1 MRRHDIDWLRTLA
14 LGLLIIYHAAICF
27 QPWATKI
34 YFIQNEESLEGLWI
48 IMAMM
53 NIWRIPILFLVSGM
67 GVYFAMERRTGKQ
80 LLKER
85 SGRILLPFISGSL
98 LVCPITIYTMAM
110 YNGENPGYIP
120 NPGHLWFL
128 GNIFLYV
135 LLLLPLLAYLKAR
148 PDHTLLRGLKAI
160 IALPGGLV
168 IIALPLAVEAWVMDP
183 EYFSAYPTPHGFF
196 YGMICFLIGFVLVSM
211 RDAFWTSVERV
222 RFGALAVAFG
232 LYLVR
237 LIHYELQ
244 GVPNPL
250 TAVESAGWMLAI
262 LGFGSRHL
270 NQPSA
275 ALRYLSQAVYP
286 VYIVHLPIQMGLAYF
301 LLPLAV
307 SAAGK
312 VVVLWVMTFAG
323 SWLLYEGILRRLKW
337 IRPLFGMRLSG

>member
-1 MRRHDIDWLRTLA
+1 
-14 LGLLIIYHAAICF
+14 
-27 QPWATKI
+27 
-34 YFIQNEESLEGLWI
+34 
-48 IMAMM
+48 
-53 NIWRIPILFLVSGM
+53 
-67 GVYFAMERRTGKQ
+67 
-80 LLKER
+80 
-85 SGRILLPFISGSL
+85 
-98 LVCPITIYTMAM
+98 
-110 YNGENPGYIP
+110 
-120 NPGHLWFL
+120 
-128 GNIFLYV
+128 
-135 LLLLPLLAYLKAR
+135 
-148 PDHTLLRGLKAI
+148 
-160 IALPGGLV
+160 
-168 IIALPLAVEAWVMDP
+168 MDP